1 MKELLLAVREI
12 NPAHWLRLAVYGGLI
27 AAVYWGALLTLI
39 LRDWAK
45 EDYSHCY
52 LIPLV
57 VLYLLWEKR
66 RELASMPSAPS
77 WAGLIPFGLGIGL
90 FWLGELGGEFFTLYM
105 SMWLVIVGLCWLH
118 LGRAKIKTIWFA
130 LFMMLTMFPF
140 PSFINVRLSL
150 YLKLISSQ
158 LGVWMLQLYGMSAYR
173 EGNVIDLGFTQL
185 QVVDACSG
193 LRYLFPL
200 MVLALILAYWFK
212 DRFWKRAVLFLS
224 SIPVAILVNSFRI
237 AMTGVLSGFFG
248 PAVAEGFFHGFSGW
262 LIFLFTLGILVAE
275 MWVLKRIWK
284 IGTEEKNGTDTV
296 AVGVAAKNGTDTHL
310 PAVNRNQSLFS
321 LGNQSLFSRQFLF
334 SILILAVTLGIS
346 LGVEFREKIPI
357 KQALSGFP
365 TQVGQWTGTSEP
377 MEQQYID
384 ALQFSDYV
392 IMNYQD
398 RQGRSV
404 NFYTA
409 YYESQR
415 KGESIHSPE
424 TCLPG
429 GGWEFRE
436 AGAVTI
442 PVAVK
447 QMGTDTYLIS
457 AGEKGADTVPVSAK
471 NGTDTNFPAENR
483 SQSLFSLGN
492 QSPFSPMKVNRAF
505 MEKSGSRQLTYY
517 WFAQRGRV
525 LTNLYQLKLYAFWDA
540 LTKQRTDGALIRL
553 ITPVY
558 EREKLE
564 DAEARLQGFTREIVP
579 VLDGFIPK

>member
-57 VLYLLWEKR
+57 VMYLLWEKR

-334 SILILAVTLGIS
+334 SILILGVTLGIS

-564 DAEARLQGFTREIVP
+564 DAEARLQSFTREIVP

>member
-1 MKELLLAVREI
+1 
-12 NPAHWLRLAVYGGLI
+12 
-27 AAVYWGALLTLI
+27 
-39 LRDWAK
+39 
-45 EDYSHCY
+45 
-52 LIPLV
+52 
-57 VLYLLWEKR
+57 
-66 RELASMPSAPS
+66 
-77 WAGLIPFGLGIGL
+77 
-90 FWLGELGGEFFTLYM
+90 
-105 SMWLVIVGLCWLH
+105 
-118 LGRAKIKTIWFA
+118 
-130 LFMMLTMFPF
+130 
-140 PSFINVRLSL
+140 
-150 YLKLISSQ
+150 
-158 LGVWMLQLYGMSAYR
+158 
-173 EGNVIDLGFTQL
+173 
-185 QVVDACSG
+185 
-193 LRYLFPL
+193 
-200 MVLALILAYWFK
+200 
-212 DRFWKRAVLFLS
+212 
-224 SIPVAILVNSFRI
+224 
-237 AMTGVLSGFFG
+237 
-248 PAVAEGFFHGFSGW
+248 
-262 LIFLFTLGILVAE
+262 
-275 MWVLKRIWK
+275 
-284 IGTEEKNGTDTV
+284 
-296 AVGVAAKNGTDTHL
+296 
-310 PAVNRNQSLFS
+310 
-321 LGNQSLFSRQFLF
+321 
-334 SILILAVTLGIS
+334 
-346 LGVEFREKIPI
+346 
-357 KQALSGFP
+357 
-365 TQVGQWTGTSEP
+365 VGQWTGTSEP

-564 DAEARLQGFTREIVP
+564 DAEARLQSFTREIVP

>member
-1 MKELLLAVREI
+1 MKELLLFIREM
-12 NPAHWLRLAVYGGLI
+12 NPVNWLRLAVYGGLI
-27 AAVYWGALLTLI
+27 AAVYWTALRLMI
-39 LRDWAK
+39 LHDWAR

-52 LIPLV
+52 LIPFV
-57 VLYLLWEKR
+57 VLYLLWERR
-66 RELASMPSAPS
+66 RELASIPSAPS
-77 WAGLIPFGLGIGL
+77 WVGLIPFGLGIGL
-90 FWLGELGGEFFTLYM
+90 FWLGELGGELFTLYM
-105 SMWLVIVGLCWLH
+105 SLWLLIVGLSWLH
-118 LGRAKIKTIWFA
+118 LGWAKIKTIWFA
-130 LFMMLTMFPF
+130 LVMMLTMFPF
-140 PSFINVRLSL
+140 PNFINVRLSL

-158 LGVWMLQLYGMSAYR
+158 LGVWMLHLYGMSAYR

-224 SIPVAILVNSFRI
+224 SIPIAILVNSFRI
-237 AMTGVLSGFFG
+237 ALTGVLFGFWG
-248 PAVAEGFFHGFSGW
+248 AEVAEGFFHGFSGW
-262 LIFLFTLGILVAE
+262 LIFIFTLGVLVGE
-275 MWVLKRIWK
+275 MWVLKK
-284 IGTEEKNGTDTV
+284 IGAVPVGLAGEKGTDTYFPL
-296 AVGVAAKNGTDTHL
+296 KE
-310 PAVNRNQSLFS
+310 NRYLSPFSLLSLFS
-321 LGNQSLFSRQFLF
+321 ALFSPQFVVAVLVM
-334 SILILAVTLGIS
+334 AVTLGIS

-357 KQALSGFP
+357 KQALNRFP
-365 TQVGQWTGTSEP
+365 TQVGEWTGVAEP
-377 MEQQYID
+377 MERQFIEV
-384 ALQFSDYV
+384 LQFSDYV

-436 AGAVTI
+436 EGAT
-442 PVAVK
+442 AVPL
-447 QMGTDTYLIS
+447 QGGGT
-457 AGEKGADTVPVSAK
+457 
-471 NGTDTNFPAENR
+471 
-483 SQSLFSLGN
+483 
-492 QSPFSPMKVNRAF
+492 MKVNRAF

-540 LTKQRTDGALIRL
+540 LTKQRTDGALVRL

-558 EREKLE
+558 ERERLE